1 MENRNYYE
9 PKQDLYFSAVVPVF
23 NEVDSLNELYN
34 LLSESFALMDKS
46 YEILFVDDGSRDGSL
61 EKLIQI
67 SSQDSRVKV
76 ISFYNNY
83 GKSAAYMAAFKACS
97 GEYIFTLDSDL
108 QDVPSEMPKLYEAI
122 VKDGFDLA
130 IGWKQKRFNNEPL
143 KKIPSFVYNRM
154 KRKLFG
160 LSLHDSNSGFR
171 CMKRDVAIN
180 LDLYGDKYRF
190 IPEYSHMRGFKV
202 TEVATKHQSRK
213 FGKSKYGGSRFITGL
228 MDLLSVRYLS
238 AYSTKP
244 LHFFGT
250 MAIITTFLGFALEL
264 YVFIAKLN
272 GSSFQIHVAAIIVG
286 VLLIILGFI
295 FTAIG
300 LLAEMMSLQKG
311 GMLYAVRLK
320 KGFDQ

>member
-1 MENRNYYE
+1 MEKREFYE
-9 PKQDLYFSAVVPVF
+9 ARQDLYFSAVVPVF
-23 NEVDSLNELYN
+23 NEVDSLNELYR
-34 LLSESFALMDKS
+34 LLTESFVHMGKS

-61 EKLIQI
+61 EKLLAIAAA
-67 SSQDSRVKV
+67 DTHVKV

-83 GKSAAYMAAFKACS
+83 GKSAAYMAAFKSCS
-97 GEYIFTLDSDL
+97 GQYVFTLDSDL
-108 QDVPSEMPKLYEAI
+108 QDVPSEMPKLLEA
-122 VKDGFDLA
+122 VTDGGYDLA

-143 KKIPSFVYNRM
+143 KKIPSFFYNRM

-171 CMKRDVAIN
+171 CMKRDVAVN

-250 MAIITTFLGFALEL
+250 LAIVTIFLGSLLEL

-272 GSSFQIHVAAIIVG
+272 GSSFQTHIAAIIVG

-295 FTAIG
+295 FTSIG
-300 LLAEMMSLQKG
+300 LLAEMMSIQKG

-320 KGFDQ
+320 KGFE